1 MNRRNNRVTD
11 KIIQQLE
18 DRIRTTATI
27 INCISKEPAIKLI
40 DKRFAKVI
48 DWNIVDNNSSVNRQ
62 TKNTETFVKNRYS
75 NKQPNTQPNA
85 KVYNNQF
92 INTAIIPN
100 RYTSIKLPTIMDTEI
115 TAFMVINITINPI
128 VKIRKL
134 KYDING
140 KCKRG
145 RAVDIGLLLKQP
157 PTKAIR

>member
-1 MNRRNNRVTD
+1 
-11 KIIQQLE
+11 
-18 DRIRTTATI
+18 
-27 INCISKEPAIKLI
+27 
-40 DKRFAKVI
+40 
-48 DWNIVDNNSSVNRQ
+48 
-62 TKNTETFVKNRYS
+62 
-75 NKQPNTQPNA
+75 
-85 KVYNNQF
+85 
-92 INTAIIPN
+92 
-100 RYTSIKLPTIMDTEI
+100 MDTEI